1 LTVILKERF
10 LRACGGASTGDQASM
25 FQMFLNLEA
34 MLRDPQRHR
43 GRGLR
48 KPHPSSIWEI
58 RVGLSLRALFLPRHD
73 EVIFV
78 FLGTHDE
85 VKRFLRGL

>member
-10 LRACGGASTGDQASM
+10 LRACGGASTGDQASI
-25 FQMFLNLEA
+25 FQMFLNLGA

-43 GRGLR
+43 CAGLR
-48 KPHPSSIWEI
+48 KLHPSSIWDI
-58 RVGLSLRALFLPRHD
+58 RAGLSVRALFLLGQD
-73 EVIFV
+73 GAIFA